1 MADKREV
8 KTGPA
13 GARNQDLLSYACGL
27 GGWLLPGLGHA
38 LLKMWGRAVVTFVL
52 VGVLVLAG
60 VSLRGN
66 VFASA
71 GPDAFSTLGY
81 LADLGAGSFYF
92 AARSFETLGPDVS
105 KAAGD
110 YGTRFLAAAGILNL
124 LCALHACEVARG
136 RKA

>member
-8 KTGPA
+8 RGGQGT
-13 GARNQDLLSYACGL
+13 RNPSLLSYVCGV

-38 LLKMWGRAVVTFVL
+38 LLRMWGRAVVSFVV
-52 VGVLVLAG
+52 VGMLVLAG

-66 VFASA
+66 IFAST
-71 GPDAFSTLGY
+71 GQDAFSTLGY

-92 AARSFETLGPDVS
+92 VARALETQGPDVS

-110 YGTRFLAAAGILNL
+110 YGTRFLATAGILNL
-124 LCALHACEVARG
+124 LCALHAYEVARG